1 MAQFKGYYNSENAK
15 SKEFAEK
22 VKFID
27 LKIKEV
33 TQQKAEQDYKQELI
47 NTFIKSKDTIIAEL
61 NSRIE
66 ALEAKEK
73 DLKDY
78 IKHTKM
84 NLDEPEERVKNE
96 RQRIIE

>member
-1 MAQFKGYYNSENAK
+1 M
-15 SKEFAEK
+15 
-22 VKFID
+22 
-27 LKIKEV
+27 
-33 TQQKAEQDYKQELI
+33 I